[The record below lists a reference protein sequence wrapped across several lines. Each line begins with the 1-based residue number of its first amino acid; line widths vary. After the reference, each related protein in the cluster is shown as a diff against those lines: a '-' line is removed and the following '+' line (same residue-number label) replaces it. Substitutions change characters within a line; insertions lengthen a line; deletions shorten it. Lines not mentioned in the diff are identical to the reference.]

1 MHDALPRLRRDID
14 VMPSPIAEQPGL
26 LLRDPFRY
34 TGDVLVIPPAW
45 VALLRCLDGAHSMLD
60 AQVVMTRLAGGKMVA
75 QSELQEF
82 VTILSDRGFL
92 DDEALARRVERAH
105 DAFRASPVR
114 EETLAGSAYPL
125 EREAIESLL
134 DQRIDGTAKR
144 SLCAPDEVWPLAIA
158 APHVSPEGGYASYS
172 AAYALP
178 ENADEDIKTFVILG
192 TSHYGAPERF
202 GVTSKPFRTPLG
214 TVEIDRDAL
223 SFFVERGGDAVVEE
237 DYCHRTEHSI
247 ELQVLFLQYRLA
259 QPFRI
264 LPILC
269 GPFVDSLVRAVPP
282 ETLDGNARVFHALT
296 ELATKR
302 PDLVWVL
309 GVDMA
314 HIGLRYG
321 ENEPA
326 RAYEGRMLEVREQDE
341 RRLER
346 IAAGDAEGFYELVHP
361 EGDALNWCGYA
372 PIYTFLRAMH
382 TRQVEGSV
390 CSYEQWNIDEASVV
404 TFAALHFREK

>member
-1 MHDALPRLRRDID
+1 
-14 VMPSPIAEQPGL
+14 MPSPIAEQPGL

-34 TGDVLVIPPAW
+34 TDDVLVIPPAW

-60 AQVVMTRLAGGKMVA
+60 AQVVMTRLAGGKIVP
-75 QSELQEF
+75 QSELQEL

-92 DDEALARRVERAH
+92 DDEGLARRVERAH

-144 SLCAPDEVWPLAIA
+144 TLCAPDADWPLAIA
-158 APHVSPEGGYASYS
+158 APHVSPEGGYASYG

-178 ENADEDIKTFVILG
+178 ESSDEDLKTFVILG

-202 GVTSKPFRTPLG
+202 GVTAKPFRTPLG

-223 SFFVERGGDAVVEE
+223 SLFVKRGGDAVVEE

-259 QPFRI
+259 HPFRI

-269 GPFVDSLVRAVPP
+269 GPFVDSLVRGVPP
-282 ETLDGNARVFHALT
+282 ETLDGNARVFDALT

-346 IAAGDAEGFYELVHP
+346 IAAGDAEGFFELVHP

-382 TRQVEGSV
+382 TRRVEGSV

-404 TFAALHFREK
+404 TFAALHFQEK

>member
-1 MHDALPRLRRDID
+1 MKDSLPRLRRDID
-14 VMPSPIAEQPGL
+14 VMPSPIVEQPGL

-34 TGDVLVIPPAW
+34 TDDVLIIPPAW
-45 VALLRCLDGAHSMLD
+45 VAFLRCLDGAHSMLD

-82 VTILSDRGFL
+82 VTILSDTGFL
-92 DDEALARRVERAH
+92 DDEALAHRVERSQ

-134 DQRIDGTAKR
+134 DARIDIDGARRK
-144 SLCAPDEVWPLAIA
+144 SDDAWPLAIA
-158 APHVSPEGGYASYS
+158 APHVSPEGGYASYG

-178 ENADEDIKTFVILG
+178 ESPDEDMKTFVILG

-202 GVTSKPFRTPLG
+202 GVTAKPFRTPLG

-223 SFFVERGGDAVVEE
+223 AFFVERGGDAVVEE

-269 GPFVDSLVRAVPP
+269 GPFVDSLVRGVPP
-282 ETLDGNARVFHALT
+282 ETLDGNARVLDTLT
-296 ELATKR
+296 ELASKR
-302 PDLVWVL
+302 PELVWVL

-314 HIGLRYG
+314 HIGVRYG
-321 ENEPA
+321 DNAPV

-346 IAAGDAEGFYELVHP
+346 VVAGDAEGFFELVHP
-361 EGDALNWCGYA
+361 EGDVLNWCGYA

-382 TRQVEGSV
+382 ARRIEASV
-390 CSYEQWNIDEASVV
+390 CSYEQWNIDPGSVV
-404 TFAALHFREK
+404 SFAALHFREK

>member
-92 DDEALARRVERAH
+92 DDEALVRRVERAH

-247 ELQVLFLQYRLA
+247 ELQVLFLQHRLA

>member
-1 MHDALPRLRRDID
+1 
-14 VMPSPIAEQPGL
+14 MPSPIAEQPGL

-34 TGDVLVIPPAW
+34 TDDVLVIPPAW

-60 AQVVMTRLAGGKMVA
+60 AQAVMTRLAGGKIVP

-82 VTILSDRGFL
+82 VTILGDTGFL
-92 DDEALARRVERAH
+92 DDEALARRVERSH

-114 EETLAGSAYPL
+114 EVILAGSAYPS

-134 DQRIDGTAKR
+134 DLRIDGTANR
-144 SLCAPDEVWPLAIA
+144 TLRAPDKTWPLAIA
-158 APHVSPEGGYASYS
+158 APHVSPEGGYASYG

-178 ENADEDIKTFVILG
+178 ESSDEDIKTFVILG
-192 TSHYGAPERF
+192 TSHYGTPERF
-202 GVTSKPFRTPLG
+202 GVTAKPFRTPLG

-223 SFFVERGGDAVVEE
+223 SFLVERGGDAVVEE

-269 GPFVDSLVRAVPP
+269 GPFVDSLVRGVPP
-282 ETLDGNARVFHALT
+282 ETLDGNARVLDTLT

-302 PDLVWVL
+302 PELVWVL

-314 HIGLRYG
+314 HIGVRYG

-326 RAYEGRMLEVREQDE
+326 RAYEGRMLVPCIRK
-341 RRLER
+341 R
-346 IAAGDAEGFYELVHP
+346 
-361 EGDALNWCGYA
+361 
-372 PIYTFLRAMH
+372 YT
-382 TRQVEGSV
+382 
-390 CSYEQWNIDEASVV
+390 
-404 TFAALHFREK
+404 K

>member
-1 MHDALPRLRRDID
+1 
-14 VMPSPIAEQPGL
+14 MPSPIAEQPGL

-34 TGDVLVIPPAW
+34 TDDVLVIPPAW

-60 AQVVMTRLAGGKMVA
+60 AQAVMTRLAGGKIVA

-82 VTILSDRGFL
+82 VTILSDTGFL
-92 DDEALARRVERAH
+92 DDEALARRVERSH

-114 EETLAGSAYPL
+114 EEILAGSAYPS

-134 DQRIDGTAKR
+134 DLRIDGTANR
-144 SLCAPDEVWPLAIA
+144 TLRAPDKAWPLAIA
-158 APHVSPEGGYASYS
+158 APHVSPEGGYVSYG

-178 ENADEDIKTFVILG
+178 ESSDEDVKTFVILG

-202 GVTSKPFRTPLG
+202 GVTAKLFRTPLG

-223 SFFVERGGDAVVEE
+223 SFLVERGGDAVVEE
-237 DYCHRTEHSI
+237 DYCYRTEHSI

-269 GPFVDSLVRAVPP
+269 GPFVDSLVRGVPP
-282 ETLDGNARVFHALT
+282 ETLDGNARVLDTLT

-302 PDLVWVL
+302 PELVWVL

-314 HIGLRYG
+314 HIGVRYG

-346 IAAGDAEGFYELVHP
+346 VAAGDAEGFFELVHP

-382 TRQVEGSV
+382 TRRVEASV
-390 CSYEQWNIDEASVV
+390 RSYEQWNIDPGSVV
-404 TFAALHFREK
+404 SFAALHFQEK

>member
-1 MHDALPRLRRDID
+1 
-14 VMPSPIAEQPGL
+14 MPSPIAEQPGL

-34 TGDVLVIPPAW
+34 TDDMLVVPPAW

-60 AQVVMTRLAGGKMVA
+60 AQALMTRLAGGKIVA
-75 QSELQEF
+75 RSALQEF
-82 VTILSDRGFL
+82 VTILSDTGFL
-92 DDEALARRVERAH
+92 DDEALARRVERSH

-114 EETLAGSAYPL
+114 EEALAGFAYPA

-134 DQRIDGTAKR
+134 ELHIDGTANG
-144 SLCAPDEVWPLAIA
+144 SLRASDEAWPLAIA
-158 APHVSPEGGYASYS
+158 APHVSPEGGYASYG

-178 ENADEDIKTFVILG
+178 ERSDEDIKTFVILG

-202 GVTSKPFRTPLG
+202 GVTAKPFRTPLG

-223 SFFVERGGDAVVEE
+223 SFFVERAGDAVVEE

-247 ELQVLFLQYRLA
+247 ELQVLFLQYRVA

-269 GPFVDSLVRAVPP
+269 GPFVDSLVRGVPP
-282 ETLDGNARVFHALT
+282 ERLDGNARVFDALT
-296 ELATKR
+296 ALATKR
-302 PDLVWVL
+302 PELVWVL

-314 HIGLRYG
+314 HIGVRYG
-321 ENEPA
+321 ENDPA

-346 IAAGDAEGFYELVHP
+346 VAAGDAEGFFELVHP
-361 EGDALNWCGYA
+361 EGDVLNWCGYA

-382 TRQVEGSV
+382 TRRVEASV
-390 CSYEQWNIDEASVV
+390 CSYEQWNIDPASVV
-404 TFAALHFREK
+404 TFAALHFHEK

>member
-1 MHDALPRLRRDID
+1 
-14 VMPSPIAEQPGL
+14 MPSPIVEQPGL

-34 TGDVLVIPPAW
+34 TDDVLIIPPAW
-45 VALLRCLDGAHSMLD
+45 VAFLRCLDGAHSMLD
-60 AQVVMTRLAGGKMVA
+60 AQVVMTRLAGGQMVA

-82 VTILSDRGFL
+82 VTILSDTGFL
-92 DDEALARRVERAH
+92 DDEALVHRVERSQ

-134 DQRIDGTAKR
+134 DARIDIDGARRK
-144 SLCAPDEVWPLAIA
+144 SDDAWPLAIA
-158 APHVSPEGGYASYS
+158 APHVSPEGGYASYG

-178 ENADEDIKTFVILG
+178 ESPDEDMKTFVILG

-202 GVTSKPFRTPLG
+202 GVTAKPFRTPLG

-223 SFFVERGGDAVVEE
+223 AFFVERGGDAVVEE

-269 GPFVDSLVRAVPP
+269 GPFVDSLVRGVPP
-282 ETLDGNARVFHALT
+282 ETLDGNARVLDTLT
-296 ELATKR
+296 ELASKR
-302 PDLVWVL
+302 PELVWVL

-314 HIGLRYG
+314 HIGVRYG
-321 ENEPA
+321 DNAPV

-346 IAAGDAEGFYELVHP
+346 VAAGDAEGFFELVHP
-361 EGDALNWCGYA
+361 EGDVLNWCGYA

-382 TRQVEGSV
+382 ARRIEASV
-390 CSYEQWNIDEASVV
+390 CSYEQWNIDPGSVV
-404 TFAALHFREK
+404 SFAALHFREK

>member
-1 MHDALPRLRRDID
+1 
-14 VMPSPIAEQPGL
+14 MPSPIAEQPGL

-34 TGDVLVIPPAW
+34 TDDVLVIPPAW

-60 AQVVMTRLAGGKMVA
+60 AQAVMTRLAGGKIVA

-82 VTILSDRGFL
+82 VTILSETGFL
-92 DDEALARRVERAH
+92 DDEALTRRVERSH

-114 EETLAGSAYPL
+114 EETLAGSAYPS
-125 EREAIESLL
+125 EREAIESWL
-134 DQRIDGTAKR
+134 DLRIDGTADR
-144 SLCAPDEVWPLAIA
+144 TLRAPNTAWPLAIA
-158 APHVSPEGGYASYS
+158 APHVSPEGGYASYG

-178 ENADEDIKTFVILG
+178 ESSDEDVKTFVILG

-202 GVTSKPFRTPLG
+202 GVTAKPFRTPLG

-223 SFFVERGGDAVVEE
+223 SFLVERGGDAVVEE

-247 ELQVLFLQYRLA
+247 ELQILFLQYRLA

-269 GPFVDSLVRAVPP
+269 GPFVDSLVRGVPP
-282 ETLDGNARVFHALT
+282 ETLDGNARVLDTLT

-302 PDLVWVL
+302 PELVWVL

-314 HIGLRYG
+314 HIGVRYG

-346 IAAGDAEGFYELVHP
+346 VAAGDAEGFFELVHP

-382 TRQVEGSV
+382 TRRVEASV
-390 CSYEQWNIDEASVV
+390 RSYEQWNIDPGSVV
-404 TFAALHFREK
+404 SFAALHFQEK